1 MSFIPLDIE
10 VVFFFFE
17 ENYLIQGKHIMASN
31 LTETFTEVAEKIQ
44 EQMNKGNTRISV
56 FAGATKMPI
65 INNYA
70 LLFHTAFL
78 QTIDEYNLALNDV
91 RVMLKIIE
99 LMKFGN
105 LVHISWTKIAKDLK
119 IMPKN
124 MSRHINKLK
133 QAKLLLSE
141 DGNIFLNPQIIAKG
155 KFLQKGDD
163 DTIKLLEKGAEA
175 LEGTNIKPNILTP
188 KMQNGNKNDN

>member
-1 MSFIPLDIE
+1 
-10 VVFFFFE
+10 
-17 ENYLIQGKHIMASN
+17 MASN

-44 EQMNKGNTRISV
+44 EQMDKGNTRISV
-56 FAGATKMPI
+56 FTGASKMPI

-78 QTIDEYNLALNDV
+78 QTIDDYNLALNDV

-105 LVHISWTKIAKDLK
+105 IVHISWTKVAKDLK
-119 IMPKN
+119 ILPKN
-124 MSRHINKLK
+124 MTRHINKLK
-133 QAKLLLSE
+133 KAKLLLDD

-155 KFLQKGDD
+155 KFIQHGDD
-163 DTIKLLEKGAEA
+163 ETIKLLEKGAQA
-175 LEGTNIKPNILTP
+175 LEGTNIKPNIITP
-188 KMQNGNKNDN
+188 KMKKEQCNLLEGIKNER

>member
-1 MSFIPLDIE
+1 
-10 VVFFFFE
+10 
-17 ENYLIQGKHIMASN
+17 MASN

-44 EQMNKGNTRISV
+44 EQIDQGNTQISV
-56 FAGATKMPI
+56 FTSATKMPI

-78 QTIDEYNLALNDV
+78 QTIDEYKLTLNDI

-99 LMKFGN
+99 LMRFGN
-105 LVHISWTKIAKDLK
+105 LVHISWTKIAKELK

-133 QAKLLLSE
+133 KANLLLDDE
-141 DGNIFLNPQIIAKG
+141 GNIFLNPQIIAKG
-155 KFLQKGDD
+155 KFLQKGDENLVN
-163 DTIKLLEKGAEA
+163 LLEKGATA
-175 LEGTNIKPNILTP
+175 LEGTNIKPNIITP
-188 KMQNGNKNDN
+188 KMQKENKE